1 MLLNAD
7 QRSWASVSI
16 VVAIALSVGYV
27 VYVNS
32 TPYGPSGGSKAGLF
46 FGILGFSFMIIAG
59 LLAARKK
66 VRTWRIGS
74 AQLWMRL
81 HIWLSLL
88 AVFCIWF
95 HSGFGLGGPLTTALM
110 ILFYIVIASGIFGL
124 LLQQFVPATM
134 TSRVPLETIHFQIDH
149 VVSNLSADAYELVS
163 SVTGPLAEA
172 ADEQQRLGAEEEAAK
187 RIAGYW
193 KAVARQRPAET
204 PEPRADELKTFYLSE
219 VRPYLKAKGRRQAAP
234 DFRSMMLRAPEE
246 WVGKLEKLQAICEEA
261 RQLGVQQRLH
271 GLLHNWLF
279 IHAPLSFAMF
289 VLAGF
294 HAVLALRY

>member
-7 QRSWASVSI
+7 QRSWASASI
-16 VVAIALSVGYV
+16 AVAIVLSIGYV
-27 VYVNS
+27 IYVGS
-32 TPYGPSGGSKAGLF
+32 TPYGASGGSVPGLI
-46 FGILGFSFMIIAG
+46 FGILGLTFMVIAG

-88 AVFCIWF
+88 AVPCIWF

-110 ILFYIVIASGIFGL
+110 ILFYVVIGSGIFGL

-149 VVSNLSADAYELVS
+149 VVSNLVADSYELVA

-172 ADEQQRLGAEEEAAK
+172 AEEQQRLGAEEEVAK
-187 RIAGYW
+187 RIPGYW
-193 KAVARQRPAET
+193 KPIARQRAAES
-204 PEPRADELKTFYLSE
+204 PEPRSEELKSFYLSA

-234 DFRSMMLRAPEE
+234 DFRSMMLAAPEQ
-246 WVGKLEKLQAICEEA
+246 WVGKLEKLQAMCEEA

-279 IHAPLSFAMF
+279 VHAPLSFAMF